1 MRHMPVATV
10 TIPSFV
16 IQCSLKLWWS
26 AITTKAVKSGA
37 EAMMVATVPAFVS
50 CSARFSSP
58 W

>member
-1 MRHMPVATV
+1 MPVATV